1 MVYSSGSERLNGSHS
16 IKTAYHFFRHAIF
29 RNKNLEIDS
38 FDAIGRINVSNL
50 EENYDVVLL
59 PHIDIAASLALAGIR
74 NCSIPVIGH
83 PGDPHT
89 VLIQDMVG
97 LADSL
102 KIDWFFD
109 AYAPASFYE
118 YYPKR
123 FEYEIVHIGL
133 EPSLYEDK
141 TPWVD
146 RTPDKI
152 AISGILDKPDFL
164 HKMYYRVYLRRPRV
178 LSSDFHYK
186 LRTKC
191 SRLPYMIHTRDIYP
205 GQGTDQLNQILSG
218 FRAGVAATTTFPT
231 AKYKETPAA
240 GCLTFMEITER
251 NHGSFLGYE
260 DGKSA
265 VFIDES
271 NYKERFQE
279 YLDSQD
285 DPKWERM
292 AREGRRHALENL
304 SNDKGVEILVK
315 IMRKALGEEN
325 IET

>member
-1 MVYSSGSERLNGSHS
+1 MADSSGDVLIDGAKGNKSQ
-16 IKTAYHFFRHAIF
+16 YYFFHHAIF
-29 RNKNLEIDS
+29 RNKNLEIDRFS
-38 FDAIGRINVSNL
+38 TLDRINVSKL
-50 EENYDVVLL
+50 EKDYDVVLL
-59 PHIDIAASLALAGIR
+59 PRINISSSLALAGIK
-74 NCSIPVIGH
+74 NCNIPVIGM
-83 PGDPHT
+83 PSDPHT
-89 VLIQDMVG
+89 VLVRDMIG

-109 AYAPASFYE
+109 FYAPASFYE

-123 FEYEIVHIGL
+123 FRYETVHIGL
-133 EPSLYEDK
+133 EPSLYEYQI
-141 TPWVD
+141 PWAD
-146 RTPDKI
+146 RTPDRI
-152 AISGILDKPDFL
+152 AITGILDKPDLL
-164 HKMYYRVYLRRPRV
+164 HKMYYRVYLKRPKA

-191 SRLPYMIHTRDIYP
+191 NRLPYMIHARDIYP

-218 FRAGVAATTTFPT
+218 FRAAVAATTTFPT
-231 AKYKETPAA
+231 VKYKETPAA

-279 YLDSQD
+279 YLDGPD
-285 DPKWERM
+285 DPRWERI
-292 AREGRRHALENL
+292 AQEGRRHAFENL
-304 SNDKGVEILVK
+304 SNDRGVEMLVG

-325 IET
+325 VEI